1 VHPTNNELGR
11 IGEDV
16 ATVYL
21 QDMGYEILD
30 RNWRFKRVE
39 LDIVARK
46 DSTLIF
52 CEVKTRRSVSHGAPS
67 DAITSTKLQHIR
79 TAALHWLANNQSRH
93 NGIRFDAI
101 SVIHCAGQP
110 TTISHIKGIEL

>member
-1 VHPTNNELGR
+1 MHLTNNELGK
-11 IGEDV
+11 IGEDI

-21 QDMGYEILD
+21 QDLGYEILV
-30 RNWRFKRVE
+30 RNWRFERVE

-46 DSTLIF
+46 DSILVF

-67 DAITSTKLQHIR
+67 DAITPIKLQHIR
-79 TAALHWLANNQSRH
+79 TAALHWLTNNQSRH
-93 NGIRFDAI
+93 KGIRFDAI

-110 TTISHIKGIEL
+110 TTISHIKGIE

>member
-1 VHPTNNELGR
+1 VHLTNNELGK
-11 IGEDV
+11 IGEDI

-21 QDMGYEILD
+21 QDMGYEILV
-30 RNWRFKRVE
+30 RNWRFERVE

-46 DSTLIF
+46 NSTLVF
-52 CEVKTRRSVSHGAPS
+52 CEVKTRRSVSHGIPS
-67 DAITSTKLQHIR
+67 DAITPIKLQHIK

-101 SVIHCAGQP
+101 SVIHCVGQP
-110 TTISHIKGIEL
+110 TTISHIKGIE